1 MGCPF
6 NPSNYLALIAWRL
19 LRAAGYLLVLPARV
33 LSPTGS
39 YKKYL
44 QAHNSHG
51 LDCTSAILVFSA
63 GVEPAIPPYQG
74 GVLPVKLTKQI
85 GSAYWTRTNN
95 LSLIKRVL
103 HH

>member
-6 NPSNYLALIAWRL
+6 NPTNYLALTTWRL
-19 LRAAGYLLVLPARV
+19 VRAAGYLLVLPARV
-33 LSPTGS
+33 LILAGS
-39 YKKYL
+39 YKRYL
-44 QAHNSHG
+44 QAYNSHR

-85 GSAYWTRTNN
+85 GSAYWT
-95 LSLIKRVL
+95 
-103 HH
+103 